1 MKLWQKVFLVSLCLI
16 LLAINVTAG
25 IILYSSH
32 RLMVEREEEQA
43 VAQHQYLT
51 ATLQNRVVYERL
63 SQKQPLLSAE
73 AVDKLLNTLVAS
85 ESGGNDGVAIYRDER
100 PVSELQAAPLTEDF
114 CAKVSSAEER
124 TDSSDDARTLMT
136 ITGHEEHTYILVG
149 SPVSMEGNTYALF
162 TITDISTVYDTL
174 NEQMRFVQIV
184 SLVFA
189 CLIGLVL
196 MLFVLR
202 LMAPLHRIHNTL
214 HQIADG
220 DYQLRLPEQGGQE
233 FRSLSRSINQMAEAI
248 EANLRQ
254 VEGLAESRKQ
264 FIDNLAHE
272 MKTPLTSILGFADIL
287 RIKRT
292 VSDEQRQEYAGII
305 VEETKRLQALS
316 GKLMELI
323 TAGNMALDREEVN
336 AAELLADTARAMTP
350 LLERRGLTLR
360 QAAEE
365 GITLWIDRPLFASLL
380 YNLVDNASKASQ
392 EGQEIAMTCRQAEEG
407 VRLSVSDRGMGMSKE
422 DVEKVTEPFY
432 MVDKS
437 RSRKAGG
444 AGRGLALCV
453 EIAHRHGA
461 ELHIDSQPGEGTTV
475 TILFPPE
482 EEGETT

>member
-1 MKLWQKVFLVSLCLI
+1 MKLWQKVFLVSLLLI
-16 LLAINVTAG
+16 LLAINVTAS

-32 RLMVEREEEQA
+32 QLMVAREEEQA
-43 VAQHQYLT
+43 ASQHQYLA

-63 SQKQPLLSAE
+63 SQKQPLLAAD

-85 ESGGNDGVAIYRDER
+85 QSSGKDGVALYRGEHT
-100 PVSELQAAPLTEDF
+100 VSELRAAPLTKTFQNTVSHSEDT
-114 CAKVSSAEER
+114 R
-124 TDSSDDARTLMT
+124 PLMT
-136 ITGHEEHTYILVG
+136 ITAYEEQTCILVG
-149 SPVSMEGNTYALF
+149 SSISMEGNRYTLF
-162 TITDISTVYDTL
+162 TITDISSVYDTL
-174 NEQMRFVQIV
+174 EQQLQFVRIV

-189 CLIGLVL
+189 CLIGGIL

-220 DYQLRLPEQGGQE
+220 DYQLRLPEKGGQE
-233 FRSLSRSINQMAEAI
+233 FRTLSRSINQMAAAI
-248 EANLRQ
+248 EANLKQ

-323 TAGNMALDREEVN
+323 TAGNVALDQEEVD
-336 AAELLADTARAMTP
+336 AAELLADTARAMIP
-350 LLERRGLTLR
+350 LLERRGLSLR
-360 QAAEE
+360 QAAEKD
-365 GITLWIDRPLFASLL
+365 IILWIDRPLFASLL
-380 YNLVDNASKASQ
+380 YNLVDNASKASH
-392 EGQEIAMTCRQAEEG
+392 EGQAIIMTCRRAEEG
-407 VRLSVSDRGMGMSKE
+407 VRLSVTDHGIGMSKE
-422 DVEKVTEPFY
+422 DIEKVTEPFY

-444 AGRGLALCV
+444 AGLGLALCV

-461 ELHIDSQPGEGTTV
+461 ELLIDSQPGEGTTV
-475 TILFPPE
+475 TVLFPE
-482 EEGETT
+482 KAKGAIL